1 MADILVI
8 DDDLQI
14 RIFLKQAL
22 QRAGHVVILAVDGED
37 ALGMASNFPVDL
49 AFIDMHMPN
58 CDGFEVFEAL
68 TKINPAAKKVVMS
81 GLEELLPRMKAMG
94 ADRVLVKPLSL

>member
-37 ALGMASNFPVDL
+37 ALGMASSRYP
-49 AFIDMHMPN
+49 
-58 CDGFEVFEAL
+58 
-68 TKINPAAKKVVMS
+68 
-81 GLEELLPRMKAMG
+81 
-94 ADRVLVKPLSL
+94 